1 MARYRQAGSISQDA
15 WYIGA
20 PTHVGKWRMAPSRS
34 SFANVVPFPRPFR
47 AAAAQDDGARASG
60 NAALLAVAVVI
71 VVGGVFLVDGITS
84 IPRHVDCNFSKHRP
98 CHSFVDA
105 N

>member
-1 MARYRQAGSISQDA
+1 MHIGNGS
-15 WYIGA
+15 
-20 PTHVGKWRMAPSRS
+20 MAPPVRS

-47 AAAAQDDGARASG
+47 GAAAPEDGSRAAG
-60 NAALLAVAVVI
+60 NAALLTAAVLVVA
-71 VVGGVFLVDGITS
+71 GGVFLLNAITS